1 MAFGTV
7 DGIARARGAQP
18 VKIARC
24 ERLGRESL
32 NDFAVERGH
41 GQTAALRTD
50 EHWRLACPQHD
61 PGRLLCLNQREQ
73 SVDASHA

>member
-1 MAFGTV
+1 VAFGTV
-7 DGIARARGAQP
+7 DGVARARGAQP

-41 GQTAALRTD
+41 GQTAALGAD
-50 EHWRLACPQHD
+50 EHRRLACPQHD
-61 PGRLLCLNQREQ
+61 SGRLLCFNQCEQ
-73 SVDASHA
+73 SVDASHV